1 MKKITTLFLL
11 FVAALVV
18 MMPTFAED
26 GDLVDI
32 YPYDDPNALYGPSTP
47 FTLVG
52 DSNWDLEF
60 LGHRYHFVRGGVRF
74 AHLWTDADAD
84 GLIAPTDYP
93 ALSWNA
99 FAVMTINDGEDEI
112 EMSTESARTDITTSV
127 HRLYA
132 YFNEEGELMMF
143 EDHFFTY
150 YIHNDGTDVYEDAD
164 WRLATEAEIDAF
176 DAAANPAVDTPNTR
190 LTHVRIMRDETDEDG
205 YVLEPLVYLKWVNA
219 DLAALT
225 GEDAVPE
232 SEQTLLLDY
241 NPDHVV
247 IPAGWTVVS
256 FGTNDRGAYSATD
269 FVKMFVPSFLEEE
282 APKMNRPYEF
292 PDPVFAGI
300 SSHDDDGATPGTQMI
315 VEFNAPSFD
324 LPNDISVT
332 WIKMYD
338 EDGFIVNQTEKLSYK
353 VEIFDVADYNLAD
366 EDHVPTPLQTI
377 NFVYDADADTY
388 TPDAALTVVDSS
400 GFGNGY
406 IALYS
411 AEHPENGLT
420 EVEVEI
426 AVGVLPPKFT
436 NVKKRF
442 ADEGVFVDLLGDIK
456 ADDGYGNDLTNTI
469 KVTPPAGFNM
479 YNPKPGTYQINL
491 EFTYNVFI
499 AGDPSTPDSVEFNGV
514 DYVITQK
521 NTKLATV
528 ANDVSLYTD
537 VENLK
542 TTTFSWGSAGV
553 IIEVDGDGNIIRTIN
568 RRTWELVD
576 QANPLATAPGD
587 ASGMFDDW
595 LSGIT
600 LEENGFVVII
610 GVNLADA
617 YDAART
623 LNYEDSVVLNEGLEG
638 TPDFSQD
645 IVTKTSYEL
654 VIDDKTAPQLV
665 VVDNQYTVESD
676 RFTSVDNAILAN
688 VVAIDN
694 FDTRSQLSLY
704 VLDNGNMAMADGK
717 LLPGTYQVIV
727 GAADRAGNETEVAFT
742 VVVKQAKPTQQDLE
756 EKVTEVENKVD
767 EVENK
772 VDETKDEVDN
782 RLTPEQVDKAIE
794 DALKANGGV
803 NVLTAVLMSLGAALV
818 AFGGSALLFFM
829 KKK

>member
-176 DAAANPAVDTPNTR
+176 DAAENPAVETPNTR

-205 YVLEPLVYLKWVNA
+205 YVLEPLSYLKWVNA

-225 GEDAVPE
+225 GEDAVLE

-241 NPDHVV
+241 NPNHVV

-499 AGDPSTPDSVEFNGV
+499 AGEPTVLTIDGTDYSIDLSAVNTVTNVSVTNYGRFAIFTESEAV
-514 DYVITQK
+514 
-521 NTKLATV
+521 
-528 ANDVSLYTD
+528 NDV
-537 VENLK
+537 
-542 TTTFSWGSAGV
+542 GSAYGSVFLYVAADGTLKEWYDRYNWNHMTEDGV
-553 IIEVDGDGNIIRTIN
+553 VEEDETQFNAWRSGL
-568 RRTWELVD
+568 EL
-576 QANPLATAPGD
+576 AEG
-587 ASGMFDDW
+587 
-595 LSGIT
+595 
-600 LEENGFVVII
+600 EFVI
-610 GVNLADA
+610 GVHGSVNSAGLRNLPFGHPISL
-617 YDAART
+617 T
-623 LNYEDSVVLNEGLEG
+623 LGTEDFE
-638 TPDFSQD
+638 TD

>member
-52 DSNWDLEF
+52 DSNWDLEC
-60 LGHRYHFVRGGVRF
+60 LGHRYHLVRGGVRF
-74 AHLWTDADAD
+74 AHLWTDEDAD

-112 EMSTESARTDITTSV
+112 EMSTASGRTDITTSV
-127 HRLYA
+127 HRMYA

-176 DAAANPAVDTPNTR
+176 DEADDPAVDTPNTR
-190 LTHVRIMRDETDEDG
+190 LANVRIMRDETDEDG

-225 GEDAVPE
+225 GEDEVLE

-241 NPDHVV
+241 DPNHVV

-256 FGTNDRGAYSATD
+256 FGTEDRGAYSATD

-282 APKMNRPYEF
+282 TPKMNRVYTNQGL
-292 PDPVFAGI
+292 VFNNLA
-300 SSHDDDGATPGTQMI
+300 SHDDDLATTGIQMI
-315 VEFNAPSFD
+315 VDHLAEDFD
-324 LPNDISVT
+324 LPNNITVT
-332 WIKMYD
+332 RVKMFD
-338 EDGFIVNQTEKLSYK
+338 ENGKTINDVEKLSYK
-353 VEIFDVADYNLAD
+353 VDIYESADYHSVE
-366 EDHVPTPLQTI
+366 EDHVPTILETI
-377 NFVYDADADTY
+377 NFNYDTEDDKY
-388 TPDAALTVVDSS
+388 TPDKALSVVDSS
-400 GFGNGY
+400 IFGAGY
-406 IALYS
+406 VAVYS
-411 AEHPENGLT
+411 VDHPEDGLVQS
-420 EVEVEI
+420 EVSI
-426 AVGVLPPKFT
+426 AVGVLPP
-436 NVKKRF
+436 RF
-442 ADEGVFVDLLGDIK
+442 ENLVRRYVDEGVFVDLLGEVT
-456 ADDGYGNDLTNTI
+456 ANDGYGNDLTNAIEIT
-469 KVTPPAGFNM
+469 TPTGFNM
-479 YNPKPGTYQINL
+479 YNPKPGTYEIGLKFKHTVEVAGRIIPDVIKIGELDIETTRKNPDINASFGEHVTL
-491 EFTYNVFI
+491 YTEPFTYTHTGWAAFTVVHFDGEGKMVQSVSRTDWKMWNESGE
-499 AGDPSTPDSVEFNGV
+499 GDIGSDANIKAWLEAI
-514 DYVITQK
+514 DY
-521 NTKLATV
+521 
-528 ANDVSLYTD
+528 S
-537 VENLK
+537 
-542 TTTFSWGSAGV
+542 
-553 IIEVDGDGNIIRTIN
+553 DG
-568 RRTWELVD
+568 
-576 QANPLATAPGD
+576 
-587 ASGMFDDW
+587 
-595 LSGIT
+595 
-600 LEENGFVVII
+600 GFVVFF
-610 GVNLADA
+610 GSEGRAEANGLRFGDQV
-617 YDAART
+617 T
-623 LNYEDSVVLNEGLEG
+623 LTEGYQEESTYVDILTTGTYVL
-638 TPDFSQD
+638 Q
-645 IVTKTSYEL
+645 V
-654 VIDDKTAPQLV
+654 DDKTAPQIV

>member
-32 YPYDDPNALYGPSTP
+32 YPYDDPSALYGPSTP

-99 FAVMTINDGEDEI
+99 FAVMTINDGEDDI
-112 EMSTESARTDITTSV
+112 EMSTDTARTDITTSV
-127 HRLYA
+127 HRMYA

-150 YIHNDGTDVYEDAD
+150 YIHNDGTDVYENAD
-164 WRLATEAEIDAF
+164 WRLATEAEITAYDE
-176 DAAANPAVDTPNTR
+176 AANPAVDTPNTR
-190 LTHVRIMRDETDEDG
+190 LTHVRIMRDETDADG

-232 SEQTLLLDY
+232 AEQTLLLDY
-241 NPDHVV
+241 NPNHVV
-247 IPAGWTVVS
+247 IPAGWSTVS
-256 FGTNDRGAYSATD
+256 FGTNDRGAYSSTD

-282 APKMNRPYEF
+282 APKMNRPYNF

-332 WIKMYD
+332 WVKMYD

-377 NFVYDADADTY
+377 NFVYDADSDTY

-499 AGDPSTPDSVEFNGV
+499 AGEPTVLTIDGTDYSIDLSVV
-514 DYVITQK
+514 
-521 NTKLATV
+521 NTVT
-528 ANDVSLYTD
+528 NVSVTNYGRFAIFTESEA
-537 VENLK
+537 VNNV
-542 TTTFSWGSAGV
+542 GSAYGSVFLYVAADGTLKEWYDRYNWNHMTEDGV
-553 IIEVDGDGNIIRTIN
+553 AVEDETQFNAWRSG
-568 RRTWELVD
+568 LV
-576 QANPLATAPGD
+576 LAEG
-587 ASGMFDDW
+587 
-595 LSGIT
+595 
-600 LEENGFVVII
+600 EFVV
-610 GVNLADA
+610 GVHGSVNAAGLRNLPFGHPISFVLG
-617 YDAART
+617 T
-623 LNYEDSVVLNEGLEG
+623 EDFE
-638 TPDFSQD
+638 TD

-694 FDTRSQLSLY
+694 FDTRAQLSLY

-742 VVVKQAKPTQQDLE
+742 VVVKQAKPTQEDLE

-767 EVENK
+767 EVDNK
-772 VDETKDEVDN
+772 VEETKDEVDN